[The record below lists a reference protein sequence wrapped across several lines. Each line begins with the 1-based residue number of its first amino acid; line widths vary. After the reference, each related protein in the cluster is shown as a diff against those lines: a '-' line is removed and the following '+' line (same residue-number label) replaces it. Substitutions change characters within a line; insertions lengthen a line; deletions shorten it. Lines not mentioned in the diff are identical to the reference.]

1 MSADRP
7 LRLLFLTDDRE
18 DYLADG
24 VLHGLRSLAGVAVV
38 DVPRKE
44 CLYVGGRRC
53 REAPELGVRG
63 GGFTL
68 YGLLQEP
75 AGGID
80 RSQIWRRLEA
90 GWFDA
95 VVVGNVWR
103 QWGQLLQWQALLAG
117 IPLLLLDGDDD
128 ERLYP
133 SSGTRYRQFGVM
145 SGLRRLLAAPTC
157 HYFKR
162 ELTGR
167 SRPWGRRLQLHPL
180 AFAVPEEVIVA
191 AVPTKTQRFPAHVV
205 DAELQALIGGST
217 GYAFADEAAYRAD
230 LGAARFGITGR
241 RAGWDCLRH
250 YEIAASGTVLC
261 VRDLDRKP
269 PRCAPHGLVDGD
281 NCLGYTSA
289 TGLLQRLEAL
299 DPAEERR
306 LQQAALDWV
315 RGQTTRRRAAGLL
328 AAAGLTTA
336 DLSTADLDQP
346 LSWRRST

>member
-1 MSADRP
+1 MTGDRP

-24 VLHGLRSLAGVAVV
+24 VLHGLRSLDGVDVV

-53 REAPELGVRG
+53 RVAPELGVRG

-90 GWFDA
+90 SWFDA

-103 QWGQLLQWQALLAG
+103 QWGLLLQWQALLAG
-117 IPLLLLDGDDD
+117 TPLLLLDGDDD

-133 SSGTRYRQFGVM
+133 SSGTRYRQFGPL
-145 SGLRRLLAAPTC
+145 SGLRQLLAAPTC

-162 ELTGR
+162 ELTER

-180 AFAVPEEVIVA
+180 AFAVPEEVIAA
-191 AVPTKTQRFPAHVV
+191 AVPTKAQRFPAHVV
-205 DAELQALIGGST
+205 DAELQTLIGGST

-230 LGAARFGITGR
+230 LGEARFGITGR

-250 YEIAASGTVLC
+250 YEIAAGGTVLC
-261 VRDLDRKP
+261 FRDLNRKP
-269 PRCAPHGLVDGD
+269 ARCAPHGLEDGV
-281 NCLGYTSA
+281 NCLAYASA
-289 TGLLQRLEAL
+289 AGLLQRLESL

-315 RGQTTRRRAAGLL
+315 RGQTTRRRGAEML
-328 AAAGLTTA
+328 AAAGLG
-336 DLSTADLDQP
+336 
-346 LSWRRST
+346 

>member
-1 MSADRP
+1 MNRDRP

-24 VLHGLRSLAGVAVV
+24 VLHGLRGLDGVEVV

-44 CLYVGGRRC
+44 CLYAGGRQC
-53 REAPELGVRG
+53 RVAPELGVRG

-95 VVVGNVWR
+95 VLLGNVWR
-103 QWGQLLQWQALLAG
+103 QWGQLLQWQNLLAG
-117 IPLLLLDGDDD
+117 RPLLLLDGDDD

-133 SSGTRYRQFGVM
+133 SSGTRYRQFGPL

-162 ELTGR
+162 ELTDR
-167 SRPWGRRLQLHPL
+167 SRAWGRRLQLHPL
-180 AFAVPEEVIVA
+180 AFAVPESTIVA
-191 AVPTKTQRFPAHVV
+191 AVPAKSQRFPAHVV
-205 DAELQALIGGST
+205 DEELRPLIGGSAR
-217 GYAFADEAAYRAD
+217 YAFADEAAYRSD
-230 LGAARFGITGR
+230 LGGARFGITGR

-250 YEIAASGTVLC
+250 YEIAASGTVVC
-261 VRDLDRKP
+261 FRDLDRKP
-269 PRCAPHGLVDGD
+269 PRCAPHGLEDGI
-281 NCLGYTSA
+281 NAVGYTSA
-289 TGLLQRLEAL
+289 AGLLQRLDSLA
-299 DPAEERR
+299 PAEERR
-306 LQQAALDWV
+306 LQAAALAWAE
-315 RGQTTRRRAAGLL
+315 RQTTRRRAAEVL
-328 AAAGLTTA
+328 AAAGLG
-336 DLSTADLDQP
+336 
-346 LSWRRST
+346 